1 MASRKILQASNWQFF
16 WIEDKN
22 LVVKKFKIIEIVLSK
37 LKKEIIRV
45 SIKIR
50 IRNKR
55 KGK

>member
-1 MASRKILQASNWQFF
+1 MASGKILQASNWQFF

-37 LKKEIIRV
+37 LEKEIIRV
-45 SIKIR
+45 SIQIR